1 MEFRMLI
8 DQPVADVEVAKKDV
22 EEKQAVEDAAKLV
35 ADAEALKA
43 SVIEHEHRWKRGIL
57 TGGKYV
63 KTCFVEGCGKIEQI
77 LFEEWQTIS
86 DR

>member
-1 MEFRMLI
+1 MAILTDE
-8 DQPVADVEVAKKDV
+8 QVAELEAEKKAA
-22 EEKQAVEDAAKLV
+22 EEKQAAEDAAKLV